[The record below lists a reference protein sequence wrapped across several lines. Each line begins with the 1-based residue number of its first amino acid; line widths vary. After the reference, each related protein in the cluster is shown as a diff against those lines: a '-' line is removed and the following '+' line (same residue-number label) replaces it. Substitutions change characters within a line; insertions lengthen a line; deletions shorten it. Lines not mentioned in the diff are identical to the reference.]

1 MRLDTTILGGLP
13 VTVEFS
19 IAPAEPDVGIF
30 DSYVDDW
37 SIVAVGNGKRNTTKD
52 AQRFHAML
60 EKKVRAKEPDFETR
74 LMEEY
79 NEQA

>member
-1 MRLDTTILGGLP
+1 MPRLDTTILGGLP
-13 VTVEFS
+13 VTVEIS
-19 IAPAEPDVGIF
+19 IAERDPDVGIF
-30 DSYVDDW
+30 SDYVEDW
-37 SIVAVGNGKRNTTKD
+37 QITAVGNGKRNTTKD

-79 NEQA
+79 NDQ